1 MRLTWSLLRTWAV
14 KVASAV
20 QYSAARSAP
29 PTNSIFYSVKQRK
42 DVKCFT
48 LLGDYARPGGTLKL
62 SAYWAPI
69 DKEAQP
75 PAAGLA
81 RKKAEAVPA

>member
-1 MRLTWSLLRTWAV
+1 
-14 KVASAV
+14 V

-48 LLGDYARPGGTLKL
+48 LLGDYARPGGTEIVCVLG
-62 SAYWAPI
+62 A
-69 DKEAQP
+69 D
-75 PAAGLA
+75 
-81 RKKAEAVPA
+81 R